1 MGISN
6 YLNDF
11 QIGIIFSKDM
21 NLLYKNIC
29 VKVYSRKKA
38 SNVVEKCSV
47 ENTFFKKILRRIFS
61 KISKCSVQ
69 KPDAVVK

>member
-1 MGISN
+1 MTFKLEQSSLKIWISCIKTFA
-6 YLNDF
+6 LRF
-11 QIGIIFSKDM
+11 ILEI
-21 NLLYKNIC
+21 
-29 VKVYSRKKA
+29 KA